1 MLAVGTETDGSVVCP
16 AAFNGIVGIKPSLG
30 LVSRSGIIPIAHSQ
44 DTAGPMARTLTDA
57 TLLLNAMVGVDSNDA
72 ITTLA
77 GNNRIDDYMQ
87 FLRDDGLM
95 GTRIG
100 VVRQLFND
108 SAALNDLMEMQLEI
122 LRAGGATLIDV
133 EFESMTALND
143 AETEVLLY
151 EFKTD
156 LNQYLENRGGEMR
169 SLQDLIRFNQDHAE
183 QEMRY
188 FGQELFAQAQAKG
201 DLSEVA
207 YLSALRTA
215 KELSQ
220 AKGIDAL
227 IAALQLDAFV
237 APSNDVAW
245 LIDLIGGD
253 GGAYIASSTLAAVAG
268 YPSITVPAG
277 FIKDLPIGILFF
289 GAAFSE
295 PALIAIAYDYEQR
308 SQARQPPS
316 FLETYK

>member
-1 MLAVGTETDGSVVCP
+1 VLAVGTETDGSVVCP

-72 ITTLA
+72 ITTLP
-77 GNNRIDDYMQ
+77 GNNGIDDYSQ

-108 SAALNDLMEMQLEI
+108 SPALNELMEMQLAI
-122 LRAGGATLIDV
+122 LREGGATLIDV
-133 EFESMTALND
+133 EFESMTALSD

-151 EFKTD
+151 EFKTY
-156 LNQYLENRGGEMR
+156 LNQYLERRGGEMR
-169 SLQDLIRFNQDHAE
+169 SLQDLMSFNQANAE

-188 FGQELFAQAQAKG
+188 FGQ
-201 DLSEVA
+201 
-207 YLSALRTA
+207 
-215 KELSQ
+215 
-220 AKGIDAL
+220 
-227 IAALQLDAFV
+227 
-237 APSNDVAW
+237 
-245 LIDLIGGD
+245 
-253 GGAYIASSTLAAVAG
+253 
-268 YPSITVPAG
+268 
-277 FIKDLPIGILFF
+277 
-289 GAAFSE
+289 
-295 PALIAIAYDYEQR
+295 
-308 SQARQPPS
+308 ARQPPT